1 MEESRTLKNMLAN
14 LFVDVKKNRSTKTSH
29 DTRRGGISGRAE
41 ALVKPESR
49 NPRTFYTACTPT
61 ATEATATT
69 TATTTTTRGL
79 LLLLRA
85 RMVVKQS

>member
-61 ATEATATT
+61 ATEATAT
-69 TATTTTTRGL
+69 ATTTTTRGL